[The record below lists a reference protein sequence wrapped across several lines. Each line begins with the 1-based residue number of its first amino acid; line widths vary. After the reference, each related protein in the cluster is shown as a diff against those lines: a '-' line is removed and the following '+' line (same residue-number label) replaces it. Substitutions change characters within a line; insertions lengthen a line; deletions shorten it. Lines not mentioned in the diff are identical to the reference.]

1 MNEEWQNL
9 GNNIKDMVQDA
20 VNCGD
25 FQKLNQNIRSTID
38 QAMAA
43 VSGHKENS
51 ADETSGSETFGSETK
66 SWRARTVRTEYSD
79 SQGRARK
86 SDESV
91 YGRAVKTDGTMR
103 GGNWQSS
110 RTSTRS
116 WSSSS
121 QNVRNAAGVQSQ
133 RSNHRPAVQKISFP
147 VQINHTMAGG
157 IALSICGGVLAGGTA
172 MAVVGL
178 LAALGVWGLSK
189 GVLTG
194 LICILPLFAAGLVL
208 LKMGIGKYSLVK
220 RFKRY
225 AARLRGKTYCE
236 LKELADSIG
245 KNTAY
250 VTKDLK
256 KMIARGWFPQGHM
269 DDEETCLITD
279 DATYRQYRQTM
290 EQASR
295 QKSEEEA
302 AKKQAAVMEESRPK
316 LSPEAE
322 ETIRQGKVYVKRIR
336 ACNDAIPGEEISA
349 KILQMETI
357 ISKIFDRVE
366 RHPENIP
373 DLRKMM
379 DYYLPTTVKLLEAYQ
394 ELDGQPVQGENI
406 TTSKKEIEDTL
417 DTLNEA
423 FERLFDSMFQ
433 ETAWDV
439 STDISVLKTLL
450 AQEGLSGGQID
461 KKQM

>member
-43 VSGHKENS
+43 VSGNKENS
-51 ADETSGSETFGSETK
+51 ADETSGSETK

-133 RSNHRPAVQKISFP
+133 RSNHRPAVQKTSFP

-178 LAALGVWGLSK
+178 LAALGVWGWSWQ
-189 GVLTG
+189 
-194 LICILPLFAAGLVL
+194 
-208 LKMGIGKYSLVK
+208 
-220 RFKRY
+220 
-225 AARLRGKTYCE
+225 RG
-236 LKELADSIG
+236 G
-245 KNTAY
+245 
-250 VTKDLK
+250 
-256 KMIARGWFPQGHM
+256 
-269 DDEETCLITD
+269 
-279 DATYRQYRQTM
+279 
-290 EQASR
+290 
-295 QKSEEEA
+295 
-302 AKKQAAVMEESRPK
+302 
-316 LSPEAE
+316 
-322 ETIRQGKVYVKRIR
+322 
-336 ACNDAIPGEEISA
+336 
-349 KILQMETI
+349 
-357 ISKIFDRVE
+357 
-366 RHPENIP
+366 
-373 DLRKMM
+373 
-379 DYYLPTTVKLLEAYQ
+379 
-394 ELDGQPVQGENI
+394 
-406 TTSKKEIEDTL
+406 
-417 DTLNEA
+417 
-423 FERLFDSMFQ
+423 
-433 ETAWDV
+433 
-439 STDISVLKTLL
+439 ST
-450 AQEGLSGGQID
+450 
-461 KKQM
+461 